1 VVVTACC
8 IKWAGVLFSLQNSL
22 QAGKRKAANL
32 VSLYWSVCRTLAPVF
47 SDDCSNFRNFHVNLG
62 TVSHST
68 IASIPNT
75 CCCVWYY
82 WHIRYPKIP
91 RSEYIFCISTSQ
103 SLLCENNFK
112 NNRFIGARNEDLS
125 QCSTILWYEDLFW
138 HERRNK
144 KLLFQCVLTTAKKNI
159 KQNLKLNLHL
169 YSLIKKSCYN

>member
-62 TVSHST
+62 FVSHFTNS
-68 IASIPNT
+68 SIQNT
-75 CCCVWYY
+75 SCCVRDH
-82 WHIRYPKIP
+82 WHIRDLKIP
-91 RSEYIFCISTSQ
+91 WTEHIFCISASQ

-112 NNRFIGARNEDLS
+112 NDGSVGARNEDLS
-125 QCSTILWYEDLFW
+125 QPGTVFVIWRFVLEWKTQNNFW
-138 HERRNK
+138 
-144 KLLFQCVLTTAKKNI
+144 
-159 KQNLKLNLHL
+159 
-169 YSLIKKSCYN
+169 SCFRHTQRTRK